1 MMKNKILLKKIYLP
15 IIAFFVFL
23 LNTSES
29 PMFQSDKYDFGNLKN
44 KSYYSTLFSQA
55 EQVELAKADEDYL
68 KGKTELLNAEKN
80 FKKADGYKK
89 ISKNYGGKTEKKA
102 IRYEKKAIKSALK
115 AYEYFF
121 KASDRKF
128 HIYSDRLK
136 KMEND
141 NSKKHLKAEEL
152 GIDARSI
159 YMEGTDI
166 KSKANPL
173 KGKAKVDMLEEAF
186 NTHLKAIN
194 QQETAFGIFMNDS
207 EVNFDDTNNVTDNNE
222 NNNDVSDDNTE
233 NNYEPGKDPNIYKSK
248 EESIVAKLNMN
259 NSNKSLLDDAS
270 DKRTYAETLM
280 KEVDADYVKIDN
292 IRSQADNI
300 EDEYERNLKNKMAS
314 GLEKVL
320 FEKMIKA
327 SNLFFESDK
336 MKYEVYAKYL
346 SEARNSKNFQEG
358 KTYEDNASKL
368 HSKALQ
374 YYNKANFYSGHQS
387 NKYIQIMNAVQTEL
401 SAIQEQENAFSTYF
415 KLEVTP
421 LEENV
426 KVVVE
431 NNNNSGK
438 TNGNTHKTSKLTYN
452 YKGSFVYSKYN
463 PEPVPLVHK
472 EGIIFKVQLGLFKG
486 LLPLKKYGKY
496 SPISYDT
503 FKNNPYRRFML
514 GEYRSY
520 KAAEYVLN
528 QVVTKGLT
536 DPFIVAYE
544 NGERKTATYGIS
556 KIVRNDEFE
565 KAEAKEMSYL
575 TGDAVDENIEN
586 NSNVNSDNINNIS
599 VDNTKINKIKDIQEL
614 VYCVQLGNFSSQ
626 KKTEDFKGAEPIFV
640 EKTDKTFRYMTGIF
654 STYDKAKNK
663 AKELTGKGFEGTFV
677 IAYYKGEKITLN
689 KAKSITE
696 NETIINTHTQK
707 DEVYFAVQIG
717 AYSDKLNEDEMNQFA
732 SVSGKYKINTTKID
746 GGLYLYTIGK
756 YKTYKEAAEVKDYV
770 KSMSTDG
777 FVIAFKNGNRIS
789 AQDAIKFLKHNK

>member
-1 MMKNKILLKKIYLP
+1 MNNNNLIKKIFLP
-15 IIAFFVFL
+15 IVVLLAFIL
-23 LNTSES
+23 STSETS
-29 PMFQSDKYDFGNLKN
+29 AQQHDAFNFGILKN
-44 KSYYSTLFSQA
+44 KSYYTTVFSQA
-55 EQVELAKADEDYL
+55 EQIELAKADEDYL

-80 FKKADGYKK
+80 FKKADGYYK

-102 IRYEKKAIKSALK
+102 TRYEKKAIKSALK
-115 AYEYFF
+115 AYDYFF

-128 HIYSDRLK
+128 HIYSDKLK
-136 KMEND
+136 KMENN

-159 YMEGTDI
+159 YMSGTELNTEA
-166 KSKANPL
+166 KSLN
-173 KGKAKVDMLEEAF
+173 GKTKVNKLEEAF
-186 NTHLKAIN
+186 NSHLKAIN
-194 QQETAFGIFMNDS
+194 QQETAFGIFMNDTDV
-207 EVNFDDTNNVTDNNE
+207 EYNETNDAVT
-222 NNNDVSDDNTE
+222 NNNDTSSDNNLNDNTE
-233 NNYEPGKDPNIYKSK
+233 NNYKPDKDPNIYISK
-248 EESIVAKLNMN
+248 EESIIAKLNIS
-259 NSNKSLLDDAS
+259 NSDKSLLDDAS

-280 KEVDADYVKIDN
+280 KEVDADYLKIDK
-292 IRSQADNI
+292 IRNQADNI
-300 EDEYERNLKNKMAS
+300 DDEYEKDLKNKMAS

-327 SNLFFESDK
+327 AKLFFEAGK

-346 SEARNSKNFQEG
+346 PEARNSKNFQEG
-358 KTYEDNASKL
+358 KIYEDNASSL
-368 HSKALQ
+368 HSKALKI
-374 YYNKANFYSGHQS
+374 YNKANFYSGHQS
-387 NKYIQIMNAVQTEL
+387 NLYIQLMNAVQTEL

-426 KVVVE
+426 EVIVE
-431 NNNNSGK
+431 NNNQVK
-438 TNGNTHKTSKLTYN
+438 TNDNKNSSSKLTYN
-452 YKGSFVYSKYN
+452 YRGSFVYSKYN
-463 PEPVPLVHK
+463 PEPIPLVHK

-503 FKNNPYRRFML
+503 FKNNPYRRFLL

-536 DPFIVAYE
+536 DPFIVTYE

-565 KAEAKEMSYL
+565 KTEAKEMSYL
-575 TGDAVDENIEN
+575 TGNAVDINTEN
-586 NSNVNSDNINNIS
+586 NTNNYSENNTDIS
-599 VDNTKINKIKDIQEL
+599 IDNTKINKIKEVMQL

-626 KKTEDFKGAEPIFV
+626 KKLEDFKGAEPVFI
-640 EKTDKTFRYMTGIF
+640 EKTETSYRYMTGTF
-654 STYDKAKNK
+654 STYNEAKEK
-663 AKELTGKGFEGTFV
+663 SKELTSKGFEGTFV
-677 IAYYKGEKITLN
+677 IAYYKGEKISLN
-689 KAKSITE
+689 KAKSVAE
-696 NETIINTHTQK
+696 NETIVNTHTKK

-717 AYSDKLNEDEMNQFA
+717 AYSSELEENEMNQFA

-756 YKTYKEAAEVKDYV
+756 YKTYKEAAEVKDYI